1 MSKVA
6 LHIALRAD
14 RIEGVVVSATVGPG
28 ICLLG
33 GMKKAY
39 DNFEMDPASC
49 S

>member
-14 RIEGVVVSATVGPG
+14 QIEGIVIAANVGSG
-28 ICLLG
+28 IYLLG

-39 DNFEMDPASC
+39 NNFEMDPASC